1 MPDTRAKGAL
11 RRWQERYFAA
21 KTALQGREERLAAV
35 AEEIEKRL
43 QLLGC
48 TAIEDKLQAGVPQCI
63 ERLAAAGIRIW
74 VLTGDKQ
81 ETAINVGFACSLL
94 QTDMAQHTVSAST
107 KEVTAPGLPLQPPI
121 L

>member
-1 MPDTRAKGAL
+1 M
-11 RRWQERYFAA
+11 
-21 KTALQGREERLAAV
+21 

-48 TAIEDKLQAGVPQCI
+48 TAIEDKLQEGVPQCI

-94 QTDMAQHTVSAST
+94 QTDMAQHIVSAST
-107 KEVTAPGLPLQPPI
+107 KEVRAPSLPLG
-121 L
+121 LATL